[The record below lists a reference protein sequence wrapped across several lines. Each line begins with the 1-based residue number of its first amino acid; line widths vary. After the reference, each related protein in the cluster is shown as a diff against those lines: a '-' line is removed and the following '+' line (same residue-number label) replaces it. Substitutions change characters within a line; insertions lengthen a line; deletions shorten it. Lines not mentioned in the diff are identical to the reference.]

1 MIAALE
7 VQNLKKSFPGF
18 TLGPL
23 SLELPAGYI
32 MGFIGPN
39 GAGKSTTI
47 KCLLNLFHPDDG
59 EIRVYGLDSH
69 RDELE
74 IRQVVGYVAE
84 THPYYQDMTVAWT
97 AGFYARLYRH
107 WDDGLCRRLLE
118 KFNVPRDRKIKEL
131 SKGTRA
137 KLSLALALAHH
148 PRLLILDEPMAGL
161 DPIARH
167 DVLQEMLA
175 FIQDETR
182 AIFFSTHIMEDVEKV
197 ADYVAVLN
205 EGRLLLCQEKDDLL
219 ADWKGLAFPA
229 SRLEELKPWLKTWQ
243 QEGGRC
249 LGVTGSYRDLLQ
261 QRPEA
266 ARYLEASPL
275 KLEDLLLAAVRQGKT
290 GRN

>member
-1 MIAALE
+1 MSAALE

-18 TLGPL
+18 NLGPL

-47 KCLLNLFHPDDG
+47 KCLLNLFHPDAG
-59 EIRVYGLDSH
+59 EIRVCGLDSR
-69 RDELE
+69 RDELG

-84 THPYYQDMTVAWT
+84 THPYYRDMTVSWT
-97 AGFYARLYRH
+97 AGFYARLYRQ

-137 KLSLALALAHH
+137 KLSLALALAHRR
-148 PRLLILDEPMAGL
+148 RLLILDEPMAGL
-161 DPIARH
+161 DPVARH

-175 FIQDETR
+175 FIQDEER

-197 ADYVAVLN
+197 ADYVAVLH

-219 ADWKGLAFPA
+219 ADWKRLAFPA

-261 QRPEA
+261 QLPEA
-266 ARYLEASPL
+266 TRYLETSPL
-275 KLEDLLLAAVRQGKT
+275 KLEDLLLAAVRQN
-290 GRN
+290 RP

>member
-1 MIAALE
+1 MTAVLQ

-32 MGFIGPN
+32 MGCIGPN

-59 EIRVYGLDSH
+59 EIRVYGLDSR

-97 AGFYARLYRH
+97 AGFYARLYRR

-137 KLSLALALAHH
+137 KLSLALALAHR

-161 DPIARH
+161 DPVARH

-175 FIQDETR
+175 FIQDEER
-182 AIFFSTHIMEDVEKV
+182 AIFFSTHLMEDVEKV

-219 ADWKGLAFPA
+219 ADWKRLAFPA
-229 SRLEELKPWLKTWQ
+229 SRLEEVKPWLKTWQ

-249 LGVTGSYRDLLQ
+249 LGVTGSYRHLLQ

-275 KLEDLLLAAVRQGKT
+275 KLEDLLLAAVRQEKT